1 MGIYKLYRQKPEAKA
16 VRGQLYAC
24 QENLITGQ
32 TENATYV
39 AATLENLDY
48 LIPAGLY
55 RVAVTLSPRFQTLM
69 PLLLNVPHRSGIR
82 IHWGS
87 KPGHSQGCILL
98 THRAQYQALV
108 KSLLNQQENLESI
121 TLEIIDNK

>member
-1 MGIYKLYRQKPEAKA
+1 MTPSTTLILTRSKTEGKA
-16 VRGQLYAC
+16 VHGQIVVPF
-24 QENLITGQ
+24 EDGTR
-32 TENATYV
+32 TYD
-39 AATLENLDY
+39 TLENTDY